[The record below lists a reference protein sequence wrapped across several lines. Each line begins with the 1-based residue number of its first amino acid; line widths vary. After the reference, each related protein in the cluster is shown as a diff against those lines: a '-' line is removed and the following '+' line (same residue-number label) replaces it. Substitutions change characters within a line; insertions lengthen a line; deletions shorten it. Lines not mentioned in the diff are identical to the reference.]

1 MRLHGYFRSTA
12 SWRVRIALNLK
23 GVEAEHE
30 AHHLRHGAQR
40 AADYLR
46 LNPQGLVPTLEL
58 DDGTPLTQSLAI
70 CEWLEETRP
79 DPPLLPG
86 GALERAKIRAFAF
99 AIACDVHPV
108 QNLRVLERLRAMK
121 ISEDDVT
128 AWARSVIAD
137 GLEACQKLI
146 APTHGAVLLR
156 RTPHARRRLSR
167 PATLQR
173 PPLRR
178 RPRGLRP
185 AADGRGR
192 LRKTSR
198 LRRRG
203 ARTPARRRIDPLIE
217 RSYP

>member
-23 GVEAEHE
+23 GAEAEHE

-58 DDGTPLTQSLAI
+58 DDGTLLTQSLAI

-79 DPPLLPG
+79 HPPLLPG
-86 GALERAKIRAFAF
+86 SALERAKIRAFAF

-121 ISEDDVT
+121 IPEDDVT

-146 APTHGAVLLR
+146 PPAPRPFCFGERPTLADVCLVPQLFN
-156 RTPHARRRLSR
+156 ARRFGVDLKGFDRLLMAEAACER
-167 PATLQR
+167 LPAF
-173 PPLRR
+173 
-178 RPRGLRP
+178 
-185 AADGRGR
+185 AA
-192 LRKTSR
+192 
-198 LRRRG
+198 
-203 ARTPARRRIDPLIE
+203 AAPE
-217 RSYP
+217 RQPDAE